1 MHAIDS
7 ALMKG
12 NYAEATE
19 LIQTLDP
26 NDPWTE
32 VYQARIQEGK
42 QLWDEAE
49 GTFRELLR
57 HDHGPKITLAA
68 RQGLDR
74 LQKQRHQKRKQAI
87 AQALTPPE
95 KTELGMLILNAVES
109 EEKLAAAQ
117 AMAQIMNIDAYSARI
132 ILPSRGIR
140 LYRSGAIG
148 ELEFYG
154 QQLQAQ
160 NIPTFWTTL
169 SAIQSIEVF
178 SVSHFEAMDNRAQ
191 VVVQQSGSLQ
201 GSTVEFAWSDVT
213 RRVKGQ
219 LPIFEEVVDRDSRG
233 KMKRKE
239 QTQDHA
245 QFCDLHLPKQ
255 NLILRL
261 SDTNY
266 QFNRG
271 FSLSHHTEHTLD
283 QSTAWANWRQLMEIT
298 ERQLSHKTIGQEFS
312 LFAETALDH
321 PDLLE
326 KIPAHIDLFRREDS
340 LWDPAFQLYSA
351 LLFLQSTEQSTVT
364 LSP

>member
-12 NYAEATE
+12 HFAEATE

-32 VYQARIQEGK
+32 VYQARIQEGQ

-49 GTFRELLR
+49 STFRELLR
-57 HDHGPKITLAA
+57 RDHGPKITLAA

-74 LQKQRHQKRKQAI
+74 LQKQRNQKRKQAI
-87 AQALTPPE
+87 AQAVVPPE
-95 KTELGMLILNAVES
+95 KTELGMLILNAVET
-109 EEKLAAAQ
+109 EEKLVAAQ
-117 AMAQIMNIDAYSARI
+117 GMSQVMNIDAYSARI

-154 QQLQAQ
+154 QQLSQKGVS
-160 NIPTFWTTL
+160 TFCTTL
-169 SAIQSIEVF
+169 SVIQSITVH

-191 VVVQQSGSLQ
+191 VVVQSGSLENA
-201 GSTVEFAWSDVT
+201 TIEFAWSDVT
-213 RRVKGQ
+213 QRVKGQ
-219 LPIFEEVVDRDSRG
+219 IPIFEEVVDRDSRG
-233 KMKRKE
+233 KIKRKE

-261 SDTNY
+261 SDTSY
-266 QFNRG
+266 QFHRG
-271 FSLSHHTEHTLD
+271 FPLGHQTENSLD
-283 QSTAWANWRQLMEIT
+283 QNTAWANWRQLMEIT
-298 ERQLSHKTIGQEFS
+298 ERQLLHKTVGQEFS

-321 PDLLE
+321 PDLLD

-351 LLFLQSTEQSTVT
+351 LLFLQGIANPQSQ
-364 LSP
+364 SAD